1 MLTDDPTVQTIH
13 RRVFAVVRH
22 LIRQRL
28 ELRRP
33 ETYVDAT
40 CLTVGERRA
49 YIRIGELYGAE
60 VEAIFFDTPLDTCLE
75 RNRRRE
81 RRVPEEAIRGLAR
94 RLQPPKE
101 QEGFARVVRLIPSE
115 AT

>member
-40 CLTVGERRA
+40 CLTVGERRP
-49 YIRIGELYGAE
+49 YLRIGELYGAE

-94 RLQPPKE
+94 RLSPPTLA
-101 QEGFARVVRLIPSE
+101 EGFSRIFVV
-115 AT
+115 